1 MEGPK
6 LSGIEEVRGMAEY
19 QYRLSSLPRLQHE
32 LGWAGSQ

>member
-19 QYRLSSLPRLQHE
+19 QYRF
-32 LGWAGSQ
+32 SQDCSVS